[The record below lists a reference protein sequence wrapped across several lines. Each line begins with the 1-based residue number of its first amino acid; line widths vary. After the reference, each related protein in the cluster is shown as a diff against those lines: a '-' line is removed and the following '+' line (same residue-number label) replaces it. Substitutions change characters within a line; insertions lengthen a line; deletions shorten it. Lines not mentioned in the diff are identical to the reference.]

1 MGMKLLV
8 KTGQPLPMATTDDR
22 CGNAIVAGFCG
33 KGDRC
38 THSSSL
44 YIVST
49 RAFLARKWRVQEN
62 LKSNTWNYV
71 EVGGV
76 LFTGARLA

>member
-33 KGDRC
+33 KGDARHHRC
-38 THSSSL
+38 TS
-44 YIVST
+44 YGIY
-49 RAFLARKWRVQEN
+49 ACFLGAKMEVQEN
-62 LKSNTWNYV
+62 LIRGTTWK
-71 EVGGV
+71 
-76 LFTGARLA
+76 